1 MNQDITIYSLLF
13 LCNTMISF
21 FVALLSW
28 QHRSVKSAKELVK
41 LMTAAGIWS
50 FFIFLETSFTTVEE
64 KIFWAKMAYIG
75 AVTTP
80 VFYLFFVIAFI
91 GLEKYLTLKKQLFYF
106 IIPIVT
112 LILAFTNEKH
122 MLIWSGF
129 SGITGNSN
137 MMEFYHGPAF
147 WIFYMGYNYLIF
159 LIATILLFKH
169 LLKRSA
175 TIVLKVVI
183 TFVGGLFPWL
193 ASIFYLTGI
202 NILPG
207 LDLVPGS
214 IILSGV
220 LFSFAILNIKFL
232 DLAPMARE
240 TLVENLTDGIIVL
253 DIKNRIQDIN
263 SVAIDLLEV
272 EDASLIGLKVTAL
285 ETQFKKIVNVI
296 TDKLDYETIECTKG
310 EDKKYFSIIKRSIKN
325 YPGSRL
331 IVLRDATEQKLVQE
345 ELSKSERRY
354 RELTEFLPEMI
365 CEVNLDG
372 VLLYANQFALTKF
385 GYTNEEVLSGAI
397 NIFNLF
403 VQDEIPRVKINIE
416 NIIYHKSTRAN
427 EYNVKKKNGKVF
439 PVIVHSSPIYRDKT
453 IIGLRGVMIDITDRK
468 NQEIQIERNLRQ
480 QEILSQISIYYNSTI
495 DFEEKTKRALQII
508 GEFSQVSRVYIF
520 QNSPDDKYTS
530 NTYEWC
536 NEGILPQIDELQ
548 NIPYD
553 LIPSWKQ
560 FLIDDGIVFSEKI
573 SELPQD
579 LRNILEPQ
587 KILSIIVLPLFM
599 DGKFFGFIGFDEC
612 SSYRKWTKSEIEL
625 LRTISNLIANAFL
638 RNKIYNELINS
649 LTEISGIIS
658 SIPDSIIR
666 IESNGRIVSCDSQI
680 QQGLFLNFKAGE
692 DEFIDTI
699 LSKDLAFS
707 FTTAIKECLAEGK
720 FKFDFTH
727 LFRDEIEFYE
737 ARFVKLKTDQ
747 VLAIIRNVTES
758 KVQERQLQIAKAKAE
773 EASRAKS
780 EFLANVSHEIRTPLN
795 AILGLSQWL
804 SENTT
809 VKQHQDYLNTILS
822 SGKNLLSLL
831 NDILDLSKIE
841 SGKMDIELNSI
852 SYKEIITDIKLFFQQ
867 KAENKGLSF
876 QINTDPSVPD
886 FIIMDELRF
895 YQILFNLVSNAVK
908 FTLKGFINISAY
920 AIKTA
925 NSDSINLVIVIE
937 DTGVGINEDQQ
948 QKIFESFTQ
957 QSGQSNREFGGTG
970 LGLAIVKGLL
980 NKLNGTISLKSKPGK
995 GSVFT
1000 LTFNKVKIDYQEHRV
1015 IEEAEDKLTRVLN
1028 PCTIMIVDDISYNI
1042 LVLKKLINSNNVRYI
1057 EANDGAEAIAK
1068 LNNDKPDLIFMDIRM
1083 PGMNGYEV
1091 TGYIKNL
1098 KELANIPVIAFTASV
1113 TRQPNDKI
1121 EQIFDGYLQKPVFKK
1136 DIDNI
1141 LYKFLGYTLT
1151 SNIENNQLD
1160 SVEPTTETQP
1170 EIIHNLPQ
1178 ILAEIDNTH
1187 IKHWEKIKDNL
1198 IIYEIEAFKNQLTEL
1213 AFQYSCKWIS
1223 QYCIELDFGLQS
1235 FDIEII
1241 EKKLNE
1247 FPELVN
1253 KLKSHSVL

>member
-13 LCNTMISF
+13 LCNTLISI
-21 FVALLSW
+21 FVALLSL
-28 QHRSVKSAKELVK
+28 QHRSVNSAKELVK

-50 FFIFLETSFTTVEE
+50 FFIIFETSSTTVEG
-64 KIFWAKMAYIG
+64 KIFWAKMAYLG

-80 VFYLFFVIAFI
+80 VFYLFFVISFI
-91 GLEKYLTLKKQLFYF
+91 GLKKFLTLRNQLLCF
-106 IIPIVT
+106 IIPVIT

-122 MLIWSGF
+122 LLIWAGF
-129 SGITGNSN
+129 SAISENSN
-137 MMEFYHGPAF
+137 MMEFYHGSAF

-169 LLKRSA
+169 LLNRSG
-175 TIVLKVVI
+175 TVVLKGVI
-183 TFVGGLFPWL
+183 TFVAGLFPWL
-193 ASIFYLTGI
+193 ASVFYLSGV

-253 DIKNRIQDIN
+253 DIKDRIQDIN

-272 EDASLIGLKVTAL
+272 EDAGLIGLKVTAL
-285 ETQFKKIVNVI
+285 ETQYKKIVNLI

-310 EDKKYFSIIKRSIKN
+310 ENKKFFSIIKRNIKN
-325 YPGSRL
+325 HPGSRL

-365 CEVNLDG
+365 CEVNLEG
-372 VLLYANQFALTKF
+372 VLAYANKFALTKF
-385 GYTNEEVLSGAI
+385 GYTNEEVVSGSI

-403 VQDEIPRVKINIE
+403 VKEEIPRVKSNID
-416 NIIYHKSTRAN
+416 NIIYNKSTKAN

-439 PVIVHSSPIYRDKT
+439 PVIVHSSPIYKDKT
-453 IIGLRGVMIDITDRK
+453 IVGLRGVMIDITDRK
-468 NQEIQIERNLRQ
+468 NQERQIEKNLRQ
-480 QEILSQISIYYNSTI
+480 QEILSQISIYYNSTV
-495 DFEEKTKRALQII
+495 DFEEKTKKALQII
-508 GEFSQVSRVYIF
+508 GEFSQVSRAYIF
-520 QNSPDDKYTS
+520 EDSPDGNFTN

-536 NEGILPQIDELQ
+536 NEGIIPQIDELHD
-548 NIPYD
+548 IPYD

-560 FLIDDGIVFSEKI
+560 FLINDGIVFSENI
-573 SELPQD
+573 SMLPQD
-579 LRNILEPQ
+579 IRNILEPQ

-599 DGKFFGFIGFDEC
+599 DGKFFGFVGFDEC
-612 SSYRKWTKSEIEL
+612 TNYRKWTKSEIEL
-625 LRTISNLIANAFL
+625 LRTISNVIANAFL
-638 RNKIYNELINS
+638 RNKINNELLGS
-649 LTEISGIIS
+649 LTEISGIIN

-666 IESNGRIVSCDSQI
+666 IESNGRIVSSDSQI

-692 DEFIDTI
+692 DEFIESI
-699 LSKDLAFS
+699 LSQDLAQS
-707 FTTAIKECLAEGK
+707 FTTAIKECLALGR
-720 FKFDFTH
+720 FKFDFTY
-727 LFRDEIEFYE
+727 LVRDEIEFYE
-737 ARFVKLKTDQ
+737 ARFVKLKTSQ

-804 SENTT
+804 SENTS

-852 SYKEIITDIKLFFQQ
+852 SYKEIINDIKLFFQQ

-876 QINTDPSVPD
+876 QINIDPSVPD

-895 YQILFNLVSNAVK
+895 YQILFNLISNAIK

-920 AIKTA
+920 AIKA
-925 NSDSINLVIVIE
+925 VNNDFINLVIVIE
-937 DTGVGINEDQQ
+937 DTGIGISEDQQ

-957 QSGQSNREFGGTG
+957 QSGQSNREYGGTG

-980 NKLNGTISLKSKPGK
+980 NKLNGTISLKSKAGK

-1000 LTFNKVKIDYQEHRV
+1000 LTFNKVKIDYQERRV
-1015 IEEAEDKLTRVLN
+1015 IEESKDKLTRVLN

-1042 LVLKKLINSNNVRYI
+1042 LVLRKLINSNNVRYI
-1057 EANDGAEAIAK
+1057 EAHDGAEAIAK
-1068 LNNDKPDLIFMDIRM
+1068 LNNDKPDIIFMDIRM
-1083 PGMNGYEV
+1083 PGMDGYEV
-1091 TGYIKNL
+1091 TGYIKNV
-1098 KELANIPVIAFTASV
+1098 KELAKTPVIAFTASV
-1113 TRQPNDKI
+1113 TRQPND
-1121 EQIFDGYLQKPVFKK
+1121 QIDQLFDGYLQKPVFKK
-1136 DIDNI
+1136 DIDSI
-1141 LYKFLGYTLT
+1141 LFKFLGYTLT
-1151 SNIENNQLD
+1151 SNTDDNQVD
-1160 SVEPTTETQP
+1160 TVVPTEPEP
-1170 EIIHNLPQ
+1170 EIILNLPQ
-1178 ILAEIDNTH
+1178 ILDEISNTH
-1187 IKHWEKIKDNL
+1187 IINWGKIKDNL
-1198 IIYEIEAFKNQLTEL
+1198 VIYEIEAFKNQLAEM
-1213 AFQYSCKWIS
+1213 AFQYSCKLIS

-1235 FDIEII
+1235 FDIETI

-1247 FPELVN
+1247 FPELIN
-1253 KLKSHSVL
+1253 KLKSHGVE